1 MDLGAYMQ
9 IADLESLAK
18 KNEIE
23 IPRLRGYRL
32 MSEEKPVTEEQI
44 QQMITAQRGWI
55 YQHCIASMPRFH
67 PDGSTFFYG
76 PSTDRLEKKY
86 LIRET
91 RKETRE
97 DGTEYSYEAVI
108 GFRWDRLHGKA
119 RKRLKLALKHSEK
132 RIRAQMNAFNQY
144 AGRADVLYIHARI
157 GGCNWVSYGGP
168 DLEKQT
174 WFIERVDDY
183 FDSTYCDI
191 YARITIK

>member
-1 MDLGAYMQ
+1 MDLGAYIQ

-32 MSEEKPVTEEQI
+32 MSEEKPVTEDQI
-44 QQMITAQRGWI
+44 QHMITAHRNWLYSQ
-55 YQHCIASMPRFH
+55 CVASIPRLH
-67 PDGSTFFYG
+67 PEGSTFIFCS
-76 PSTDRLEKKY
+76 STYRLEKKY

-91 RKETRE
+91 RKGTRE
-97 DGTEYSYEAVI
+97 DGTEYSYETVV

-144 AGRADVLYIHARI
+144 AGQKDILYIHARI
-157 GGCNWVSYGGP
+157 GGRNWVSYGGP
-168 DLEKQT
+168 DLEKQP

-191 YARITIK
+191 YARITNK